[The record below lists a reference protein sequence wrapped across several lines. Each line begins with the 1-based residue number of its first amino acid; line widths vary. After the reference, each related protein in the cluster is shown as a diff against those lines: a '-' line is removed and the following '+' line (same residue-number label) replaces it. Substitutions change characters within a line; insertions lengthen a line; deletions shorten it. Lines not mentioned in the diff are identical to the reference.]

1 MRTAVTLAIAL
12 LTFGCAARTGVATTV
27 ELSTIA
33 TGSYAADDSGRKA
46 VLVTSESEYARQ
58 WPELIGSAPPPKADF
73 SAGVVVFLLA
83 GPRRTGGYAVVPFSV
98 DVASDGRAA
107 IHARVDEPGSGA
119 MVTQALTSP
128 YAVVF
133 LSSRSVTSVEWPDE
147 R

>member
-12 LTFGCAARTGVATTV
+12 LTFGCAARTGVATV

-58 WPELIGSAPPPKADF
+58 WPELIGSPPPPKADF

-83 GPRRTGGYAVVPFSV
+83 GPRRTGGYAVVPLSV
-98 DVASDGRAA
+98 DVASDGRATVK
-107 IHARVDEPGSGA
+107 ARVDEPGGG

-133 LSSRSVTSVEWPDE
+133 LSSRSITYVEWPE
-147 R
+147 ES